1 LLLGYHHG
9 ISRPRRSSKEAAMRS
24 ESEIRVMMGHVHGL
38 VQKYQ
43 SVKEQAS
50 ANGDQKAERA
60 AWTKEVSYVSALEA
74 LAWAIGDIEA
84 SFDQGEAVLVQPP
97 STS

>member
-1 LLLGYHHG
+1 
-9 ISRPRRSSKEAAMRS
+9 MRS
-24 ESEIRVMMGHVHGL
+24 ESEIRVMMAHMHGL

-43 SVKEQAS
+43 VIKEQAV
-50 ANGDQKAERA
+50 ANGYQKAERA

-74 LAWAIGDIEA
+74 LAWAVGDIEA

-97 STS
+97 STH

>member
-1 LLLGYHHG
+1 
-9 ISRPRRSSKEAAMRS
+9 MRS

-43 SVKEQAS
+43 AVKEQAS

>member
-1 LLLGYHHG
+1 
-9 ISRPRRSSKEAAMRS
+9 MRS
-24 ESEIRVMMGHVHGL
+24 ESEIRVMMEHMHEL
-38 VQKYQ
+38 VRKYQ
-43 SVKEQAS
+43 AIKAQAVAS
-50 ANGDQKAERA
+50 GDQTAERR

-74 LAWAIGDIEA
+74 LAWAVGDIEA

>member
-1 LLLGYHHG
+1 
-9 ISRPRRSSKEAAMRS
+9 MRS
-24 ESEIRVMMGHVHGL
+24 ESEIRIMMGHVQDL
-38 VQKYQ
+38 VRKYQ
-43 SVKEQAS
+43 AVKEQA
-50 ANGDQKAERA
+50 AARGDQKAERV

-74 LAWAIGDIEA
+74 LAWAVGDIEA

>member
-1 LLLGYHHG
+1 
-9 ISRPRRSSKEAAMRS
+9 MRT
-24 ESEIRVMMGHVHGL
+24 EPEIRLMMGHMHGL

-43 SVKEQAS
+43 ASKAQATAS
-50 ANGDQKAERA
+50 GDQRAERV

-74 LAWAIGDIEA
+74 LAWAVGDIEA
-84 SFDQGEAVLVQPP
+84 SFDQGEAVLVQPH

>member
-1 LLLGYHHG
+1 
-9 ISRPRRSSKEAAMRS
+9 MRS
-24 ESEIRVMMGHVHGL
+24 ESEIRLMMGHVHGL

-43 SVKEQAS
+43 AIKEQAAAS
-50 ANGDQKAERA
+50 GDQKSERV

-74 LAWAIGDIEA
+74 LAWAVGDIEA

>member
-1 LLLGYHHG
+1 
-9 ISRPRRSSKEAAMRS
+9 MRS

>member
-1 LLLGYHHG
+1 
-9 ISRPRRSSKEAAMRS
+9 MRS
-24 ESEIRVMMGHVHGL
+24 ESEIRLMMGHVHGL

-43 SVKEQAS
+43 AIKELAVVS
-50 ANGDQKAERA
+50 SDQKAERT

-74 LAWAIGDIEA
+74 LAWAVGDIEA

>member
-1 LLLGYHHG
+1 
-9 ISRPRRSSKEAAMRS
+9 MRS
-24 ESEIRVMMGHVHGL
+24 ESEIRLMMGHVHGL

-43 SVKEQAS
+43 AVKEQAAAS
-50 ANGDQKAERA
+50 GNQSAERA
-60 AWTKEVSYVSALEA
+60 AWAKEVSYVSALEA
-74 LAWAIGDIEA
+74 LAWAVGDIEA